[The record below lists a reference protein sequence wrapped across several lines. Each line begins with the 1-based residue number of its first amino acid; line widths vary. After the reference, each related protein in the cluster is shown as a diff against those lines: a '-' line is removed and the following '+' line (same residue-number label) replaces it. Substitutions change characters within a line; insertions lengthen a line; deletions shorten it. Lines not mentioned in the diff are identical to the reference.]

1 VWGIGGDKMKKKYD
15 ITGMSCSACSAHVEK
30 SVKKIEGVKSVNV
43 NLLTNS
49 MQVDFDE
56 KNVGS
61 DDIIKAVESGG
72 YGASEAGKN
81 TQNTSTATSADT
93 EIKQMKKRLIVSFCF
108 MIPLFY
114 VAMGHMAGWPLPG
127 IIAGQENI
135 MVFALTELLL
145 TLPIMYVNR
154 KYYTNGF
161 KSLFTGAPNMDSLVA
176 IGSGAAVLYSFIAMF
191 KMGYFLGHGMMN
203 EAHNEVMELYF
214 ESAGMILALITLG
227 KFLETRSKGKTSEAV
242 KKLIDLAP
250 KKAYVIRN
258 GVETEI
264 PADKITVGDL
274 IVVKPGAGI
283 PADGTVEEGS
293 SFVDESAITGESIP
307 VEKTKGSKVV
317 CATINKNGS
326 FVFKAE
332 KTGDDTTLSQIV
344 HLVEEA
350 GGSKAPIAKLADKV
364 AGVFVPTV
372 ISIAVVAAIV
382 WLFAGMGINFAVS
395 IGIAVLVISCPCA
408 LGLATPTAI
417 MVGTGKGAQNGIL
430 IKSAESL
437 ETAHLIDTV
446 ILDKTGTI
454 TEGKPKVAGVYSSI
468 DEKELFYIAAS
479 AEKKSE
485 HPLSAAIVEKAD
497 KMGISLS
504 TGSDFEA
511 ISGRGIKCTVD
522 GKNIIAGNKELMSE
536 NGISDTK
543 MFEKADEFSSK
554 GQTSLLFAS
563 DNKIIGII
571 SVADTVKETSK
582 EAIEEFKKAKM
593 SVYMMTGDNG
603 KTAKAI
609 ADEVGIKNVFA
620 GVMPQDKEEK
630 VRFLQSEGRKV
641 AMVGDGINDAPALA
655 RADVGIAIGAGT
667 DIAIESADIV
677 LVKNDLLSAAAAF
690 ELSKATIRNIK
701 ENLFWAFIYNIIG
714 IPVAAGIFYPFFGL
728 KLNPM
733 IGAAAMSMSSVFVVS
748 NALRLR
754 GFTPSFMKGKKAN
767 KNAEP
772 NNNEKLEGLK
782 EENEME
788 KTIMING
795 MMCSHCTGRVQKA
808 LTDLGAKADVSL
820 DEKCA
825 HVTVNDSITDDM
837 LKKAVEDAGYE
848 VTGIK

>member
-1 VWGIGGDKMKKKYD
+1 MKKKYD
-15 ITGMSCSACSAHVEK
+15 ITGMTCSACSAHVEK
-30 SVKKIEGVKSVNV
+30 SVKKLNGVKDVNV

-56 KNVGS
+56 KAVGS
-61 DDIIKAVESGG
+61 GEIVKAVESGG
-72 YGASEAGKN
+72 YGASEAGKKIESRN
-81 TQNTSTATSADT
+81 TSADA
-93 EIKQMKKRLIVSFCF
+93 EIKEMKNRVIISFCF

-114 VAMGHMAGWPLPG
+114 ISMGHMSGWPLPN
-127 IIAGQENI
+127 ILAGHENI
-135 MVFALTELLL
+135 MIFALTELIL

-154 KYYTNGF
+154 KYYGNGF
-161 KSLFTGAPNMDSLVA
+161 KSLFSGAPNMDSLVA

-191 KMGYFLGHGMMN
+191 KMGYFLGHGMIN
-203 EAHNEVMELYF
+203 EAHNEAMELYF

-242 KKLIDLAP
+242 KKLLDLAP
-250 KKAYVIRN
+250 KKAFVIRN
-258 GVETEI
+258 GAETEI
-264 PADKITVGDL
+264 SAEEIAVGDL

-283 PADGTVEEGS
+283 PADGIVEEGK

-317 CATINKNGS
+317 CATVNKNGS
-326 FVFKAE
+326 FIFRAE

-372 ISIAVVAAIV
+372 ITIAVIAAIV
-382 WLFAGMGINFAVS
+382 WLVAGMGVNFAVS

-437 ETAHLIDTV
+437 ETAHLINTIV
-446 ILDKTGTI
+446 LDKTGTI
-454 TEGKPKVAGVYSSI
+454 TEGKPKVSKVYSLI
-468 DEKELFYIAAS
+468 DERELFYLAGS
-479 AEKKSE
+479 AEKRSE
-485 HPLSAAIVEKAD
+485 HPLSAAIVEKAEQ
-497 KMGISLS
+497 MGIELS
-504 TGSDFEA
+504 SGSGFEA
-511 ISGRGIKCTVD
+511 VSGRGIKCTVD
-522 GKNIIAGNKELMSE
+522 GKNIIAGNKAMILE
-536 NGISDTK
+536 NGIDNNN

-554 GQTSLLFAS
+554 GQTPLLFAA
-563 DNKIIGII
+563 DNKMIGII
-571 SVADTVKETSK
+571 SVADTVKDTSRA
-582 EAIEEFKKAKM
+582 AIEEFKKANM
-593 SVYMMTGDNG
+593 NVYMMTGDNI

-609 ADEVGIKNVFA
+609 ADEVGIENVFA
-620 GVMPQDKEEK
+620 EVMPQDKEEK
-630 VRFLQSEGRKV
+630 VRLLQSEGRKV

-655 RADVGIAIGAGT
+655 RADTGIAIGAGT

-690 ELSKATIRNIK
+690 ELSKATIKNIK

-714 IPVAAGIFYPFFGL
+714 IPVAAGVFYPFFGL

-733 IGAAAMSMSSVFVVS
+733 IGAAAMSMSSVFVVT

-754 GFTPSFMKGKKAN
+754 GFKPSFMKGKNIN
-767 KNAEP
+767 KEISINGESTE
-772 NNNEKLEGLK
+772 NNKDNLK
-782 EENEME
+782 EEKEMN
-788 KTIMING
+788 KTIMIEG
-795 MMCSHCTGRVQKA
+795 MMCSHCTGRVEKA
-808 LTDLGAKADVSL
+808 LTALGAKADVSL

-825 HVTVNDSITDDM
+825 HVTVNESITDDM

>member
-1 VWGIGGDKMKKKYD
+1 MEKKYD
-15 ITGMSCSACSAHVEK
+15 ITGMTCSACSAHIEK
-30 SVKKIEGVKSVNV
+30 SVKKVEGVKSVNV

-56 KNVGS
+56 KTVGS
-61 DDIIKAVESGG
+61 DQIINAVESGG
-72 YGASEAGKN
+72 YGASETGKKAAAV
-81 TQNTSTATSADT
+81 TTSADN
-93 EIKQMKKRLIVSFCF
+93 EIKEMKKRLIISFIF

-114 VAMGHMAGWPLPG
+114 ISMGHMWGWPLPNIFTG
-127 IIAGQENI
+127 HENMMI
-135 MVFALTELLL
+135 FALTELIL

-154 KYYTNGF
+154 KYYNNGF
-161 KSLFTGAPNMDSLVA
+161 KSLFSGAPNMDSLVA
-176 IGSGAAVLYSFIAMF
+176 IGSGAAVLYSFIAVF

-203 EAHNEVMELYF
+203 EAHEEVMELYF

-250 KKAYVIRN
+250 KKAFVIKN

-264 PADKITVGDL
+264 PAEEIAVGDL

-283 PADGTVEEGS
+283 PADGTVEDGS

-307 VEKTKGSKVV
+307 VEKSKGSKVV
-317 CATINKNGS
+317 CATLNKNGS
-326 FVFKAE
+326 FIFRAE
-332 KTGDDTTLSQIV
+332 KIGDDTTLSKIV

-372 ISIAVVAAIV
+372 ITIAVIAAIV
-382 WLFAGMGINFAVS
+382 WLVAGMGVNFAVS

-437 ETAHLIDTV
+437 ETAHLIDTIV
-446 ILDKTGTI
+446 LDKTGTI
-454 TEGKPKVAGVYSSI
+454 TEGKPKVASVYSLI
-468 DEKELFYIAAS
+468 DEKQLFYLAAS
-479 AEKKSE
+479 AEKRSE
-485 HPLSAAIVEKAD
+485 HPLSLAIVDKAKELGVD
-497 KMGISLS
+497 ISS
-504 TGSDFEA
+504 GSDFEA

-522 GKNIIAGNKELMSE
+522 GRNIVAGNKELISE
-536 NGISDTK
+536 NGINDEK
-543 MFEKADEFSSK
+543 IFEKADEFSSK
-554 GQTSLLFAS
+554 GQTPLIFAS
-563 DNKIIGII
+563 DGKIIGII
-571 SVADTVKETSK
+571 SVADTVKETSRA
-582 EAIEEFKKAKM
+582 AIEEFKKAKM
-593 SVYMMTGDNG
+593 NVYMMTGDNS

-609 ADEVGIKNVFA
+609 ADEVGIENVFA

-630 VRFLQSEGRKV
+630 VRLLQSEGRKV
-641 AMVGDGINDAPALA
+641 AMIGDGINDAPALA
-655 RADVGIAIGAGT
+655 RADTGIAIGAGT

-677 LVKNDLLSAAAAF
+677 LVRNDLLSAAAAF

-714 IPVAAGIFYPFFGL
+714 IPIAAGVFFPFFGL

-733 IGAAAMSMSSVFVVS
+733 IAAAAMSMSSVFVVS

-754 GFTPSFMKGKKAN
+754 SFKPSF
-767 KNAEP
+767 
-772 NNNEKLEGLK
+772 LK
-782 EENEME
+782 EKTVEPEANYNNLNNKLHLELEEENKMK
-788 KTIMING
+788 KTIMIEG
-795 MMCSHCTGRVQKA
+795 MMCSHCTGRVEKA
-808 LTDLGAKADVSL
+808 LTALGAKADVSL

-825 HVTVNDSITDDM
+825 NVTVDDSITNDM

-848 VTGIK
+848 VKEIK